1 MSIRGEVWENGVKCG
16 SRQVRSMSN
25 QKLAIETS
33 QHFRGNAYI
42 RYLAMR
48 FKDRDAWL
56 ERQGTRVKGASQ
68 AIET

>member
-1 MSIRGEVWENGVKCG
+1 
-16 SRQVRSMSN
+16 MSN